1 MRVRG
6 ETNYIEMSHHCYFP
20 FQHFFSNFET
30 VPFFFCD
37 FCLDRTKWCILRN
50 QRNERLTSRDVNSEA
65 AEMGLVSA
73 SPVAEMGLGLAS
85 RGVGM
90 GLGSASPVAEMGLG
104 LVSPVAEMGLGLASR
119 GVGMGLGSA
128 SPAVGMGL
136 GLDLEV
142 LHCQTKKETFYDQPL
157 LALQEEILIRTS
169 WWPSKKN
176 FDITKRFTV
185 NFKISCLTLIIVFHF
200 TLLFTC

>member
-1 MRVRG
+1 M
-6 ETNYIEMSHHCYFP
+6 
-20 FQHFFSNFET
+20 
-30 VPFFFCD
+30 
-37 FCLDRTKWCILRN
+37 
-50 QRNERLTSRDVNSEA
+50 NSEA
-65 AEMGLVSA
+65 AEMGLVSASPVAEMGLGLA

-104 LVSPVAEMGLGLASR
+104 LASPAVGMYLGL
-119 GVGMGLGSA
+119 A

-169 WWPSKKN
+169 WWPSKKI